1 MFDVIAQAAPD
12 PAAVSTIVE
21 LIKTAGPAG
30 TLAVAIWFFL
40 WMRKQDKADRDADR
54 AERAAQNAADRAER
68 DADRAERAAQIAA
81 LQRVASTLEAQTSS
95 FQWMAQIM
103 LKCPGNGAKD
113 ALQEELK
120 DADAA
125 KK

>member
-54 AERAAQNAADRAER
+54 AERAAQ
-68 DADRAERAAQIAA
+68 IAA

-113 ALQEELK
+113 ALQKELK